1 MKALLTGGTFDL
13 NGGKKSGLIEKMY
26 LKLKEYTNY
35 DIDYYN
41 GGYYNDLKNYVETA
55 KNYEIIFW
63 MANVPNELEKV
74 RDVKNVNPLAL
85 VVGSKRNHY
94 DKEKGRVEY
103 TFVEIL
109 NKSLIQRNNLTIEFS
124 LLKDKN
130 IFKMLLFDPLG
141 TSWYE
146 GYDLDKL
153 VKKC

>member
-1 MKALLTGGTFDL
+1 MFKGTAASPGIVLGKALVLEHNEL
-13 NGGKKSGLIEKMY
+13 VIEKKSISDVDKEIER
-26 LKLKEYTNY
+26 L
-35 DIDYYN
+35 
-41 GGYYNDLKNYVETA
+41 NDAVAISKA
-55 KNYEIIFW
+55 
-63 MANVPNELEKV
+63 ELEKV

-130 IFKMLLFDPLG
+130 ILSVYAEMILQI
-141 TSWYE
+141 
-146 GYDLDKL
+146 
-153 VKKC
+153 